1 MVYNVDLSVEEIDFL
16 KSKKIVRNNII
27 NYKKDLV
34 NKLDEYCELYNL
46 SFSELIYIIIN
57 KIEKEPRCINCNIN
71 KPKFISTLVGF
82 KKYCSNKCSNSHD
95 LVKKK
100 KESVYLEKWGVDN
113 PSKSR
118 EIKDKLSIIGKSQ
131 SEETKKKRKETCIS
145 KWGYETNLN
154 LPEIKE
160 KAKISL
166 SKKEVKEK
174 RENTCL
180 ERWGNK
186 SVLSSD
192 IIREKIQNTNIEKF
206 GYKYPLQ
213 SKEIRKKL
221 KFTNLEKW
229 GVDNPSKAD
238 EVKQKRKETFFLN
251 WGVDHPTKTEEIKE
265 KIKKTTFKNWGV
277 YSPMKSDIIKEKT
290 KIANLEKWGTTNNT
304 SSDIFRKENFKIS
317 KDTRYVKYL
326 GDGISLFCCEEGHL
340 FELNSDIYSHRDK
353 DYLCHICNP
362 RNKSRKEIDLY
373 EHIRSIYKGEIIQSY
388 RDGLEIDIYLPELK
402 IGFEFNGLY
411 WHSDLYKQKEYHI
424 KKLDWFKER
433 GVRLIQIW
441 EDDWDFN
448 TDIVKSQIKNWI
460 GLSEN
465 KIGSRK
471 CEIKEVSSYEANL
484 FLDENHIQG
493 RTKSNIRLGLFYKN
507 ELICLM
513 TFDNLEGR
521 NRMSEGEW
529 NLSRFCNKLDYVVVG
544 GASKILKYFINN
556 WNPNRIISYA
566 DKDWSVGGLYEKIGF
581 NKISETR
588 IDYKY
593 VIDGKRIHKSNFKKS
608 RLNTDL
614 TESEEMK
621 KRNILKVYDSGKI
634 KFEMTFQKILF

>member
-1 MVYNVDLSVEEIDFL
+1 MVYNIDLSVEEIDFL

-34 NKLDEYCELYNL
+34 SKLDEYCEIYNL
-46 SFSELIYIIIN
+46 SFGELIYIIIN
-57 KIEKEPRCINCNIN
+57 KIEKEPKCLNCNIN

-95 LVKKK
+95 LVKRK

-113 PSKSR
+113 PSKSQ

-160 KAKISL
+160 KAKASL

-180 ERWGNK
+180 EKCAHK
-186 SVLSSD
+186 SHLSS
-192 IIREKIQNTNIEKF
+192 
-206 GYKYPLQ
+206 
-213 SKEIRKKL
+213 
-221 KFTNLEKW
+221 LE
-229 GVDNPSKAD
+229 
-238 EVKQKRKETFFLN
+238 
-251 WGVDHPTKTEEIKE
+251 
-265 KIKKTTFKNWGV
+265 
-277 YSPMKSDIIKEKT
+277 IKEKT
-290 KIANLEKWGTTNNT
+290 KKTNKDKFGREYPLKKININFNDIPKEKT
-304 SSDIFRKENFKIS
+304 E
-317 KDTRYVKYL
+317 
-326 GDGISLFCCEEGHL
+326 
-340 FELNSDIYSHRDK
+340 
-353 DYLCHICNP
+353 
-362 RNKSRKEIDLY
+362 KEIDLY
-373 EHIRSIYKGEIIQSY
+373 NYIYSIYNGQIIQSY

-402 IGFEFNGLY
+402 LGIEFNGLY
-411 WHSDLYKQKEYHI
+411 WHSDIYKQKEYHI

-433 GVRLIQIW
+433 NIRLIQIW
-441 EDDWDFN
+441 EDDWNFN
-448 TDIVKSQIKNWI
+448 NDIIKSQIKNWI

-507 ELICLM
+507 ELVSLM

-521 NRMSEGEW
+521 NRMPEGEW
-529 NLSRFCNKLDYVVVG
+529 NLSRFCNKLDHVVMG
-544 GASKILKYFINN
+544 GASKLLSYFINN
-556 WNPNRIISYA
+556 WYPNRIISYA

-593 VIDGKRIHKSNFKKS
+593 VISGKRIHKSNFKKS
-608 RLNTDL
+608 RLNTNL

-621 KRNILKVYDSGKI
+621 KRSISKVYDSGKI